1 MRIVLIALITLI
13 PGQAAYSQEPDQE
26 THFSY
31 TITRKQ
37 LLELP
42 RRDRAPSLTLQRA
55 LKIAESFIKK
65 ERLDISSCYLFEAK
79 WVAYE
84 NTPETGAWHFWWV
97 QISSASPND
106 IRIAV
111 STDGKSK
118 RLPSPGAT

>member
-13 PGQAAYSQEPDQE
+13 LGPVAYSQEPDQE
-26 THFSY
+26 THLSN

-37 LLELP
+37 VLELP
-42 RRDRAPSLTLQRA
+42 RRDRAPGLTLQRP
-55 LKIAESFIKK
+55 LKIAEGFIKK
-65 ERLDISSCYLFEAK
+65 ERLVISSCYLFEAK

-84 NTPETGAWHFWWV
+84 TTPETGAWHFWWV
-97 QISSASPND
+97 QVRSASPND

-118 RLPSPGAT
+118 RFPSPGAT